1 MRLRQAQNRTWLETG
16 FQNAVVLDLLLSFPC
31 LSCEIWLTLVLLL
44 QFARLLSASVPWGIP
59 ERIFLG
65 RHLCG
70 VVRCQMSLTADTN
83 VFSTETQLSCGR
95 MSKEPL
101 CSELNWKITTRKK
114 QTDWAVEQR
123 NLECWTCV
131 LLKKTS
137 LFSTVS
143 LFSSFSPV
151 YVQDKWGD
159 RDKRSCHPQLW
170 DYFSHCTPRDQIR
183 PFKNQKSLC
192 IVFECLQTKG
202 NTKYVFFKY
211 IRLTNKFEKK
221 IALICPIPTI
231 STDLCSL
238 SLRIVN
244 VECLQ
249 SNHLNVFGGA

>member
-1 MRLRQAQNRTWLETG
+1 MPNVTDSWYKRVFYWNS
-16 FQNAVVLDLLLSFPC
+16 AVVRTDVKG
-31 LSCEIWLTLVLLL
+31 TTVL
-44 QFARLLSASVPWGIP
+44 R
-59 ERIFLG
+59 
-65 RHLCG
+65 
-70 VVRCQMSLTADTN
+70 
-83 VFSTETQLSCGR
+83 TEL
-95 MSKEPL
+95 KNYD
-101 CSELNWKITTRKK
+101 SEK